1 MGLGSIWRSL
11 VKIKILKEVINLSF
25 KSALIYDMDYIIKEI
40 DSIET
45 EELEE
50 IQKNIKKFM
59 NVLNNE
65 LNFRK
70 DKF

>member
-1 MGLGSIWRSL
+1 M
-11 VKIKILKEVINLSF
+11 SF

>member
-1 MGLGSIWRSL
+1 MS
-11 VKIKILKEVINLSF
+11 NLSF
-25 KSALIYDMDYIIKEI
+25 KSALIYDMDYIVKEI

-50 IQKNIKKFM
+50 IQKDVKKFM
-59 NVLNNE
+59 NILNNE

>member
-1 MGLGSIWRSL
+1 
-11 VKIKILKEVINLSF
+11 
-25 KSALIYDMDYIIKEI
+25 MDYIVKEI

-45 EELEE
+45 KELEE
-50 IQKNIKKFM
+50 IQKDVKKFM
-59 NVLNNE
+59 NILNNE

>member
-1 MGLGSIWRSL
+1 MGYLIE
-11 VKIKILKEVINLSF
+11 IKFLKDVSSLSF
-25 KSALIYDMDYIIKEI
+25 KSALIYDMDYIVKEI

-45 EELEE
+45 KELEE
-50 IQKNIKKFM
+50 IQKDVKKFM
-59 NVLNNE
+59 NILNNE